1 MYDLSTYYATHS
13 AAVPGQ
19 VTTSRETVRV
29 VRLPDDQSLISI
41 PGYRGAVTHFRP
53 VILVERLLQTDQDV
67 MRLDVW
73 ATGPVQTKSGRDHKT
88 HRESAVWHIET
99 DADWDDV
106 PTELYDFLAFERIM
120 AGGWPLSARNALP
133 IRAGSGPNGARP
145 KYEAR
150 WFEADEEPTVGAV
163 AAELERQ
170 DTQGALSMFLRS
182 VPLTP
187 EAPAWGTPEA
197 RPANHQSL
205 ARTAGR
211 GEPEPAPMTARNI
224 VRTDE
229 SVSPHAFHE
238 TCSIELCGREESVAE
253 QTPVTVEEV
262 TARLDR
268 LERSVA
274 LTRDIQAGQISGG
287 R

>member
-41 PGYRGAVTHFRP
+41 PGYRGAVTLFRP
-53 VILVERLLQTDQDV
+53 VVLVERLLQTDQDV

-88 HRESAVWHIET
+88 NRESAVWHIET

-133 IRAGSGPNGARP
+133 IRAGSGPNGVRP

-150 WFEADEEPTVGAV
+150 WFEADEAPTVGAV

-170 DTQGALSMFLRS
+170 GVIGPELYHVQPLGDGVSPCPRRS
-182 VPLTP
+182 

-197 RPANHQSL
+197 RPANHQSV

-211 GEPEPAPMTARNI
+211 GEPEPAPITARNI

-229 SVSPHAFHE
+229 S
-238 TCSIELCGREESVAE
+238 
-253 QTPVTVEEV
+253 
-262 TARLDR
+262 
-268 LERSVA
+268 
-274 LTRDIQAGQISGG
+274 
-287 R
+287 

>member
-73 ATGPVQTKSGRDHKT
+73 VTGPVQTKSGRDHKT
-88 HRESAVWHIET
+88 NRESAVWHIET

-133 IRAGSGPNGARP
+133 IRAGSGPNGVRP

-170 DTQGALSMFLRS
+170 GVVVGPELYQGNPLVMEFTLPKALRE
-182 VPLTP
+182 PD
-187 EAPAWGTPEA
+187 WGTPEA
-197 RPANHQSL
+197 RPANHQSVARL
-205 ARTAGR
+205 ADR

-229 SVSPHAFHE
+229 S
-238 TCSIELCGREESVAE
+238 
-253 QTPVTVEEV
+253 
-262 TARLDR
+262 
-268 LERSVA
+268 
-274 LTRDIQAGQISGG
+274 
-287 R
+287 